1 MNLTMEGN
9 KQIVRRFNYEFVE
22 HGDMNSFNELVAD
35 NVYNHSAPAA
45 SSTGPDGMIYFIN
58 VVLRSAFPDLKVEIL
73 DQIAEGDRVVTRK
86 ILHATHSGDF
96 MGIVP
101 SNKKVSIHVIDII
114 RLSDGRYVE
123 HWGMSNLADIVKELS
138 I

>member
-96 MGIVP
+96 MGIAP